1 MKNSFKKMQAGFT
14 LIELMIV
21 IAIIGVLAAVA
32 LPAYGDYTKRAKLTE
47 VVLAASSCR
56 TTISEVYQSGPTTV
70 PGANGWGCE
79 SASASSK
86 YVASVATDANGVVT
100 VTSQGVGDA
109 TVDGK
114 TVSLTPQNAA
124 GTALTMATNSV
135 QNVGS
140 WKCGPGA
147 TNPMPSKMLPGTCRG

>member
-1 MKNSFKKMQAGFT
+1 MKNSLKKMAGFT

-56 TTISEVYQSGPTTV
+56 TTISEVYQSGPATV
-70 PGANGWGCE
+70 PVANGWGCE
-79 SASASSK
+79 SSAATSK

-100 VTSQGVGDA
+100 VTAQGTGDA
-109 TVDGK
+109 TIDAK

-124 GTALTMATNSV
+124 GTALTMAASTV
-135 QNVGS
+135 VNVGS

-147 TNPMPSKMLPGTCRG
+147 TSPMPTKMLPGTCRG

>member
-1 MKNSFKKMQAGFT
+1 MKNHKKILKKGFT

-47 VVLAASSCR
+47 IVLAASSCR
-56 TTISEVYQSGPTTV
+56 TTITEVYQSGPANL

-79 SASASSK
+79 SASSSSK
-86 YVASVATDANGVVT
+86 YVAGVATDANGVVT

-109 TVDGK
+109 TVDAK
-114 TVSLTPQNAA
+114 TVVLTPTDSS
-124 GTALTMATNSV
+124 GTALTMVASTV
-135 QNVGS
+135 ANVGG

-147 TNPMPSKMLPGTCRG
+147 TNPMPTKMLPGTCRG